1 MRAWYEPAPVGADVA
16 AVLAC
21 SWTARPS
28 GRHVLVPDG
37 CMELLWIHRRCADR
51 GTPDHQ
57 LLLCGPEQT
66 AWSFELP
73 TGTVAAGVRFR
84 PGLASRV
91 LNIDASRIGDRRID
105 PAPIMGAERA
115 ARLLTR
121 LADVPST
128 GTGDAG
134 VGVAQASV
142 LERFVADTAAT
153 IAPSDGDRL
162 IEIVVDAATARA
174 RMPQHELARRVGV
187 TPRQLHRRM
196 LRCFGYGTSTLAR
209 LLRFQRFLAYTE
221 PALTGGRRTLAELAS
236 ISGYADQAHL
246 ARDCRAITG
255 TTVRAFLADYFPTF
269 PDMSDPFKTAE
280 PLAISLRA

>member
-1 MRAWYEPAPVGADVA
+1 MPTAWYEPMPVGEGLGT
-16 AVLAC
+16 VLAC
-21 SWTARPS
+21 SWTARPT
-28 GRHVLVPDG
+28 GRHLLVPDG
-37 CMELLWIHRRCADR
+37 CMELLWVHRHADC
-51 GTPDHQ
+51 GKTEHQ

-73 TGTVAAGVRFR
+73 TGSVAAGVRFR

-91 LNIDASRIGDRRID
+91 LNVDASRIGDRRVD
-105 PAPIMGAERA
+105 PAPIIGADRA
-115 ARLLTR
+115 AGLLAL
-121 LADVPST
+121 LAAVRSA
-128 GTGDAG
+128 GTGQPD
-134 VGVAQASV
+134 VGAAHAAV
-142 LERFVADTAAT
+142 LERFVAGLAST
-153 IAPSDGDRL
+153 IKPSDDDRL
-162 IEIVVDAATARA
+162 IEIVVDAAAGPA
-174 RMPQHELARRVGV
+174 HVPQHELAYRVGV

-221 PALTGGRRTLAELAS
+221 PELAGGRRTLAQLAS
-236 ISGYADQAHL
+236 IAGYADQAHL

-280 PLAISLRA
+280 PLAISLRT